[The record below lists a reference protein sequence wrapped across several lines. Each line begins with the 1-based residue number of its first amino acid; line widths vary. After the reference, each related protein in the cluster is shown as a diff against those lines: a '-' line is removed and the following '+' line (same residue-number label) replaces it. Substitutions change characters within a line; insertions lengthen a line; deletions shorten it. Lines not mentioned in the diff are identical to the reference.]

1 MSTLSQCRELLKRY
15 STARIPFIAI
25 NTIER
30 GRTLE
35 LLKDVSDSLS
45 LTFYVHTLSKGTYE
59 LGTGKVVNEDKAVY
73 GAIDFMSE
81 QMKRRQYLTFVLT
94 ETPDL
99 STDNSD
105 SRQMLDL
112 VTLAEESGG
121 VVIVLTNNPVW
132 NQLQRLGMVIKLDS
146 PDEDEMYEIIK
157 EYIDDYRNEITIE
170 WDNNDIRE
178 AAAALA
184 GVTRI
189 EAQNVIAALIAN
201 KKITKEDL
209 AEVRSSKDRLF
220 HNISGLERIE
230 VDPGVSDVGGLMG
243 CVSGLMKKDSYL
255 HLKSVMRCV
264 PGDCFRL
271 EAFCLLVF
279 PGAENRYP
287 RNQLLQNGSSRC
299 IGLILPL
306 YREAMSVNPSNS

>member
-1 MSTLSQCRELLKRY
+1 MSTLSKCKELLKQY

-35 LLKDVSDSLS
+35 LLRDVSNSLS
-45 LTFYVHTLSKGTYE
+45 LAFYVHTLSKGMYE
-59 LGTGKVVNEDKAVY
+59 LNTGKVVNEDKTVY

-81 QMKRRQYLTFVLT
+81 QMKRRQYLTLVLT

-99 STDNSD
+99 SSDNSD

-121 VVIVLTNNPVW
+121 VVIVLTNNPIW
-132 NQLQRLGMVIKLDS
+132 NQLQRLGMVIKLDP

-157 EYIDDYRNEITIE
+157 EYIDDYRNEISIE
-170 WDNNDIRE
+170 WDNSDIRE

-220 HNISGLERIE
+220 S
-230 VDPGVSDVGGLMG
+230 
-243 CVSGLMKKDSYL
+243 
-255 HLKSVMRCV
+255 
-264 PGDCFRL
+264 
-271 EAFCLLVF
+271 
-279 PGAENRYP
+279 
-287 RNQLLQNGSSRC
+287 
-299 IGLILPL
+299 
-306 YREAMSVNPSNS
+306 